1 MTGKQLKLLSQMKK
15 LIQNGKRRF
24 ANRFDRNYI
33 QELLDIGIT
42 EDEAWREMLTL
53 SSINYI
59 VDYKPI
65 YAKSNNTLTFK
76 KEIKGYL
83 VYIKLTIEEYN
94 NEEETVCLSFHIDY
108 R

>member
-42 EDEAWREMLTL
+42 EDEAWQEMLTL

-94 NEEETVCLSFHIDY
+94 NEGETVCLSFHIDY

>member
-42 EDEAWREMLTL
+42 EDEAWQEMLTL